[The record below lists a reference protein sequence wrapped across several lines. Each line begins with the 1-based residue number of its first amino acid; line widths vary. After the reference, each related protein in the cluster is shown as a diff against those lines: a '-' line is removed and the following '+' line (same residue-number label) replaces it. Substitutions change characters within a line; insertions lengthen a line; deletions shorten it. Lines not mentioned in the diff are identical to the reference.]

1 MMDDFLAE
9 QLKRGDERAFRKL
22 VDEYQNMVFSTCF
35 GIVHDYD
42 DADDVVQDVFIEAF
56 RSVDKFRAD
65 SKISTWL
72 YRIAVN
78 KSLNF
83 VRDNKRRKFF
93 QSIGAIDAP
102 DIADEGHASDM
113 PYNTLVEKERAE
125 ILHKAIDSL
134 PKKQRTAFVLNKYEE
149 LSYAEIADVMETSVS
164 SVESL
169 LFRAKKG
176 LQKKLLHC
184 YKKSC

>member
-1 MMDDFLAE
+1 MDENLVE
-9 QLKRGDERAFRKL
+9 RLKQNDERAFKEL
-22 VDEYQNMVFSTCF
+22 VEEYKNMVFSTCL

-42 DADDVVQDVFIEAF
+42 DTDDVVQDVFIEAF
-56 RSVDKFRAD
+56 RSVGKFRSD

-72 YRIAVN
+72 YRIAIN

-83 VRDNKRRKFF
+83 ARDNKRRKFF
-93 QSIGAIDAP
+93 QSIGAADTP
-102 DIADEGHASDM
+102 DIADEKHQSDM
-113 PYNTLVEKERAE
+113 PYQSLVDKERAE
-125 ILHKAIDSL
+125 ILHKAVDSL
-134 PKKQRTAFVLNKYEE
+134 PKNQRSAFVLSKYED
-149 LSYAEIADVMETSVS
+149 LSYTEIAEVMQTSVS